1 MTAGSTSSRS
11 RPTVHGRARAR
22 SWSCCWEMEKERER
36 ADASGG
42 AAAAPCGWKSS
53 TASPDPCSWMARSR
67 APRRSRPACCRARS
81 PCWSDA
87 DSRPIMAD
95 TLLLVDDDASVL
107 RAIGDYFER
116 IGYEVWREGTGEQAM
131 ETFRRVR
138 PDVVLLDLHL
148 PDSSGL
154 VVLERLRREGASVIL
169 LTGQGDIETAVNA
182 MQLGAENFL
191 TKPVDMTHLAA
202 AIARVAEKARLSR
215 QNARLRARDHE
226 DEGIGSLGVSPA
238 MRELARQIELLAA
251 SDRSTVLLQGESGT
265 GKGWV
270 ARVIHNLSPRSGG
283 PFVEVNC
290 GGLSATFL
298 DSELFGHEKGA
309 YTDAKERKIG
319 LFELADHGTIFLDEI
334 GELALELQPK
344 LLKVL
349 ETKKF
354 RRLGGTRELTVDVR
368 LVTATNRDLVK
379 EVEGG
384 AFREDL
390 YYRLNV
396 MPLVLPP
403 VRDRSREDKLALIT
417 RLIAELK
424 AQLPGCPSDLG
435 PDVLERLLAASWP
448 GNVREMRNVLER
460 AMILARGQPAL
471 AVEHLPPDL
480 RQRASTDRRYTAQS
494 LSEIER
500 QHIERTLRHHGGNRT
515 RAAAELGI
523 SRATLIN
530 KIKTY
535 SLNL

>member
-1 MTAGSTSSRS
+1 
-11 RPTVHGRARAR
+11 
-22 SWSCCWEMEKERER
+22 
-36 ADASGG
+36 
-42 AAAAPCGWKSS
+42 
-53 TASPDPCSWMARSR
+53 
-67 APRRSRPACCRARS
+67 
-81 PCWSDA
+81 
-87 DSRPIMAD
+87 MAD

-107 RAIGDYFER
+107 RIIGQYFER
-116 IGYEVWREGTGEQAM
+116 IGYDVSRESTGEQAV
-131 ETFRRVR
+131 ETFQRER

-148 PDSSGL
+148 PDANGL
-154 VVLERLRREGASVIL
+154 VILERLRRDGAAVIL
-169 LTGQGDIETAVNA
+169 LTGQGDIETAVKA

-202 AIARVAEKARLSR
+202 AIARVAEKVRLTR
-215 QNARLRARDHE
+215 QNARLRALDHE
-226 DEGIGSLGVSPA
+226 DEGVLSLGVSQPMQA
-238 MRELARQIELLAA
+238 LARQIELLAA
-251 SDRSTVLLQGESGT
+251 SERSTVLLQGESGT

-270 ARVIHNLSPRSGG
+270 ARIIHNLSARSKG

-290 GGLSATFL
+290 AGLSATFL

-309 YTDAKERKIG
+309 YTDAKERKVG

-344 LLKVL
+344 LLSVL

-368 LVTATNRDLVK
+368 LITATNRDLVR
-379 EVEGG
+379 EVEAGN
-384 AFREDL
+384 FREDL

-403 VRDRSREDKLALIT
+403 VRERSREDRLDLIT
-417 RLIAELK
+417 RMITDLK
-424 AQLPGCPSDLG
+424 SQLPGCPSECTTE
-435 PDVLERLLAASWP
+435 VLDRLLTAAWP

-460 AMILARGQPAL
+460 AMILSRGQPTIGL
-471 AVEHLPPDL
+471 DQLPPDL
-480 RQRASTDRRYTAQS
+480 KQRASTDRRYQAQS
-494 LSEIER
+494 LAEIER

-515 RAAAELGI
+515 RAALELGI

-530 KIKTY
+530 KIKAY

>member
-1 MTAGSTSSRS
+1 
-11 RPTVHGRARAR
+11 
-22 SWSCCWEMEKERER
+22 
-36 ADASGG
+36 
-42 AAAAPCGWKSS
+42 
-53 TASPDPCSWMARSR
+53 
-67 APRRSRPACCRARS
+67 
-81 PCWSDA
+81 
-87 DSRPIMAD
+87 MAD

-116 IGYEVWREGTGEQAM
+116 IGYEVWRDGTGEQAM
-131 ETFRRVR
+131 ETFQRVR

-154 VVLERLRREGASVIL
+154 VVLERLRREGAAVIL
-169 LTGQGDIETAVNA
+169 LTGQGDIETAVKA

-202 AIARVAEKARLSR
+202 AIARVAEKVRLSR
-215 QNARLRARDHE
+215 QNARLRALDHE
-226 DEGIGSLGVSPA
+226 AEGSGSLGVSPA

-251 SDRSTVLLQGESGT
+251 SERSTVLLQGESGT

-290 GGLSATFL
+290 AGLSATFL

-319 LFELADHGTIFLDEI
+319 LFELADRGTIFLDEI

-344 LLKVL
+344 LLNVL
-349 ETKKF
+349 ETKRF
-354 RRLGGTRELTVDVR
+354 RRLGGTRELAVDVR
-368 LVTATNRDLVK
+368 LIAATNRDLVK

-384 AFREDL
+384 RFREDL

-403 VRDRSREDKLALIT
+403 VRERSRED
-417 RLIAELK
+417 RLELVRRIISDLK
-424 AQLPGCPSDLG
+424 TQLPGCPSECST
-435 PDVLERLLAASWP
+435 DVLDRLLSAAWP

-460 AMILARGQPAL
+460 SMILGRGQA
-471 AVEHLPPDL
+471 AIGIEQLPPDL
-480 RQRASTDRRYTAQS
+480 RQRATTDRRYLAQS
-494 LSEIER
+494 LSEVER

-515 RAAAELGI
+515 RAAIELGI

-530 KIKTY
+530 KIKAY
-535 SLNL
+535 SLNV